1 MVDVGELEGLAV
13 ALYKRFQFEPDEPV
27 SPVKIARK
35 WLGADAIGRGH
46 VIGGMGSSG
55 RVNGRWKILVR
66 PTLPVPEL
74 VFTVG
79 HELGH
84 ILLAEEGWQGDR
96 DEEEHAADLIAG
108 ALLAPQPA
116 MRRLYRAHGL
126 DLAAIADTVHASQT
140 WAALRV
146 GEAVGEPIAAI
157 SPQLVR
163 VRGPE
168 SFVWPSEPEIRR
180 LARARAPRPG
190 LAKVRITDAPGRVA
204 LVGDEDVSE
213 TG

>member
-1 MVDVGELEGLAV
+1 MDVANLEGIAI
-13 ALYKRFQFEPDEPV
+13 ALYKRLGLDPSEPV
-27 SPVKIARK
+27 SPVRLART

-55 RVNGRWKILVR
+55 RVNGRWRILVR

-84 ILLAEEGWQGDR
+84 VLLAEEGWTGDR
-96 DEEEHAADLIAG
+96 DEEERAADLIAG

-116 MRRLYRAHGL
+116 MRKLYRAHGL
-126 DLAAIADTVHASQT
+126 DLAAIAETVNASQT

-157 SPQLVR
+157 SPALVR

-168 SFVWPSEPEIRR
+168 SFVWPSEPEIRKF
-180 LARARAPRPG
+180 ARGRAARPG

-204 LVGDEDVSE
+204 LVGDEDASE